1 MPNSLLE
8 KSESFEITAADLARL
23 MSCKCEHP
31 KKFTNINGKDV
42 IVECGTCPSCMRRK
56 RQEKIFQFTQ
66 ETNSPHTLCAIGFTW
81 TYGFLQKYNPKTN
94 SYEDTDQRT
103 VPYLPKKDLDYL
115 LKQRLDRTE
124 NKATELYTNCL
135 GNSKEIYLDSP
146 FDDSD
151 IQTVRYF
158 KNPYGIY
165 CDCDK
170 YYEPI
175 RLDKNNVP
183 KAFRLKFL
191 RGATPESLTS
201 KENIALLNYD
211 DATSTIKKVRARLSE
226 YCKKNNLVSS
236 DGKDLVSLRYA
247 IHCEYGTYYTVNRG
261 TAAPHYHGIV
271 WLSCEDLSYKE
282 SLSSHI
288 SNLKKYVEE
297 KLMDSWIFSK
307 RVWNAKKRLY
317 IGKDIHTVEPGFAAY
332 LCSYLNK
339 TDFRDENDA
348 LGPLFIPERLLT
360 SRSNPKNGQGFLGYS
375 WYLDN
380 KQWLLSS
387 LDKAEKEKSLW
398 SPMFKPDGQDKP
410 IPVPTLYKKQALM
423 DYFGI
428 DTYNPFT
435 KKEVKRSLRPSDLT
449 RYSTTISDKLSIAYP
464 VVDPNSKTGFVDTF
478 LIDGEKVQNYYR
490 YLPFLRH
497 TSNLTN
503 YQWINP
509 AILDFEGYRI
519 FEPMSKNSAIYKA
532 CTRYRDFM
540 SVQSD
545 LRYEKDLEFAARF
558 LGERLDKVKNCSKS
572 TIAIVS
578 EGSVDTIDY
587 SNSLFDATPTICKAH
602 NFAVALNRVKK
613 AREEAAKTNKEL
625 REDSIEKTLGHRE
638 KYVK

>member
-1 MPNSLLE
+1 MSNSILE
-8 KSESFEITAADLARL
+8 KNEPFSMTASDLARL
-23 MSCKCEHP
+23 MTCKCEHP
-31 KKFTNINGKDV
+31 KKFTNINGREV

-66 ETNSPHTLCAIGFTW
+66 ETNSPYTLCAIGFTW

-115 LKQRLDRTE
+115 LKQRLERTE
-124 NKATELYTNCL
+124 FSPTSQYSNCL
-135 GNSKEIYLDSP
+135 VPDGEIKVDSSYG
-146 FDDSD
+146 FTIES
-151 IQTVRYF
+151 IRTF

-165 CDCDK
+165 KDCDK

-175 RLDKNNVP
+175 RLDKNGIP
-183 KAFRLKFL
+183 KGFRLKFL
-191 RGATPESLTS
+191 RGASPKSLTS

-211 DATSTIKKVRARLSE
+211 DATSTIKKVRARFSE
-226 YCKKNNLVSS
+226 YLKKKGLVGEA
-236 DGKDLVSLRYA
+236 GKDLVTLRYA

-282 SLSSHI
+282 TLLPHVSD
-288 SNLKKYVEE
+288 LKKYVEE
-297 KLMDSWIFSK
+297 RLMDSWIYSK
-307 RVWNAKKRLY
+307 RVWDDKKKLY

-380 KQWLLSS
+380 KEWLLSS
-387 LDKAEKEKSLW
+387 LDKANKEKSLW

-410 IPVPTLYKKQALM
+410 IPVPALYKKQALM

-428 DTYNPFT
+428 DTYDPFT
-435 KKEVKRSLRPSDLT
+435 RKEIKRSLRPSDLT
-449 RYSTTISDKLSIAYP
+449 KYSTSISDKLSIAYP
-464 VVDPNSKTGFVDTF
+464 ALDSNSKTGFVDTF
-478 LIDGEKVQNYYR
+478 LVDGKEVENYYR

-509 AILDFEGYRI
+509 GLLDFEGYKV
-519 FEPMSKNSAIYKA
+519 FEPMSKKSSVYKA
-532 CTRYRDFM
+532 CTKYREFL
-540 SVQSD
+540 STQSE
-545 LRYEKDLEFAARF
+545 LRYEKDLEFAKRF
-558 LGERLDKVKNCSKS
+558 LETDVHNCAKSAMAIIDNFGVK
-572 TIAIVS
+572 
-578 EGSVDTIDY
+578 TIDY
-587 SNSLFDATPTICKAH
+587 SHSLFNATPIISKAH
-602 NFAVALNRVKK
+602 NFAVVLNKVQK
-613 AREEAAKTNKEL
+613 AREEALKLNQEL
-625 REDSIEKTLGHRE
+625 REDSIEKTLGHRK

>member
-1 MPNSLLE
+1 MLNSILE
-8 KSESFEITAADLARL
+8 KNEPFSMTASDLARL
-23 MSCKCEHP
+23 MTCKCEHP
-31 KKFTNINGKDV
+31 KKFTNINGREV

-103 VPYLPKKDLDYL
+103 VPYLPKKDLEYL
-115 LKQRLDRTE
+115 LKQRLSRTE
-124 NKATELYTNCL
+124 FSPTSQYSNCL
-135 GNSKEIYLDSP
+135 VPDGVVEFSGSY
-146 FDDSD
+146 DDSS
-151 IQTVRYF
+151 IQSFRVF

-165 CDCDK
+165 KDCDK
-170 YYEPI
+170 YYTPI
-175 RLDKNNVP
+175 RLDKNDIP
-183 KAFRLKFL
+183 KGFRLKFQ
-191 RGATPESLTS
+191 RGASPKSLTS

-211 DATSTIKKVRARLSE
+211 DATSTIKKVRVRFSE
-226 YCKKNNLVSS
+226 YLKKKGLVDNS
-236 DGKDLVSLRYA
+236 GKDLVILRYA

-282 SLSSHI
+282 TLFPHI
-288 SNLKKYVEE
+288 SDLKKYVEE
-297 KLMDSWIFSK
+297 KLMDSWIYSK
-307 RVWNAKKRLY
+307 RVWDDKKKLY

-339 TDFRDENDA
+339 SDFRDENDA

-380 KQWLLSS
+380 KEWLLSS
-387 LDKAEKEKSLW
+387 LDKANKEKTLW
-398 SPMFKPDGQDKP
+398 SPSFKPDGQDKP
-410 IPVPTLYKKQALM
+410 IPVPVLYKKQALM

-428 DTYNPFT
+428 DTYDPYT
-435 KKEVKRSLRPSDLT
+435 RQEIKRSLRPSDLT
-449 RYSTTISDKLSIAYP
+449 KYSTSISDKLSIAYP
-464 VVDPNSKTGFVDTF
+464 AVDPNTKTGFVDTF
-478 LIDGEKVQNYYR
+478 LVDGKEVENYYR

-509 AILDFEGYRI
+509 GSLDSEGYRV
-519 FEPMSKNSAIYKA
+519 FEPMSKKSAVYKA
-532 CTRYRDFM
+532 CTKYREFL
-540 SVQSD
+540 SIQSE
-545 LRYEKDLEFAARF
+545 LRYEKDMEFAKRF
-558 LGERLDKVKNCSKS
+558 LGMDAHNCSKS
-572 TIAIVS
+572 AMATVS
-578 EGSVDTIDY
+578 DDGVKTIDY
-587 SNSLFDATPTICKAH
+587 SHSLFNATPVISKAH
-602 NFAVALNRVKK
+602 NFAVVLNRVQK
-613 AREEAAKTNKEL
+613 AREEAKKYNQEL
-625 REDSIEKTLGHRE
+625 REESIEKTLGHRK